1 MNTTKVYMN
10 SGIDVFDA
18 GHGCSEDQVQTEI
31 VRIQEEAELK
41 KKEALLARRNEI
53 RKLLQ
58 RHSVSMSSLQVQSEK
73 EIRQE
78 ENGRA
83 IPEGNEDEDE
93 DEDEDDNNE
102 GKDNVDDSIQKMTIS
117 VSESSMASTNLDDSD
132 SNSNSNNDTENGD
145 RQTEPRRQRRR
156 HVFHRMKRFV
166 VGRKSVRC

>member
-1 MNTTKVYMN
+1 MN

-18 GHGCSEDQVQTEI
+18 GHGCSEEQIQSEI

-41 KKEALLARRNEI
+41 KKEELLARRNEI

-58 RHSVSMSSLQVQSEK
+58 RHSVSMSSLQVQSDK
-73 EIRQE
+73 EIRHE
-78 ENGRA
+78 ENCRA
-83 IPEGNEDEDE
+83 IPEGNEDE

-132 SNSNSNNDTENGD
+132 SNSNSNSNNDTENGD
-145 RQTEPRRQRRR
+145 DRQSQDDNDDDMSSI
-156 HVFHRMKRFV
+156 V
-166 VGRKSVRC
+166 

>member
-41 KKEALLARRNEI
+41 KKEELLARRNEI

-58 RHSVSMSSLQVQSEK
+58 RHSVSMSSLQVQSDK
-73 EIRQE
+73 EIRHE
-78 ENGRA
+78 ENCRA

-93 DEDEDDNNE
+93 DEDDNDE
-102 GKDNVDDSIQKMTIS
+102 GNVNDKL
-117 VSESSMASTNLDDSD
+117 SELSMASTVLDESDID
-132 SNSNSNNDTENGD
+132 SNSDTKNGD
-145 RQTEPRRQRRR
+145 QQTESKRRR
-156 HVFHRMKRFV
+156 HVFHRVKRFV
-166 VGRKSVRC
+166 VGCKSIRC